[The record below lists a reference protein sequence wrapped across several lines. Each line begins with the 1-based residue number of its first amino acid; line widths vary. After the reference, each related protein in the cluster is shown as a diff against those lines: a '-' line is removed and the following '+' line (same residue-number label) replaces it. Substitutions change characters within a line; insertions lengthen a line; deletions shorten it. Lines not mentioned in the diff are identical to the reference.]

1 MQNQSSPVQILSP
14 IIPSSWCPS
23 GSFADIFN
31 SYNQLY
37 LNNSTIN
44 IPFLNEVTPQ
54 QITAIQQ
61 SILTLQNQLSAVNW
75 QSGSVTV
82 TAATTSGTPVTTTVA
97 ITLPKPINS
106 ANYNISG
113 YFNAPS
119 SSFTDTGA
127 ATWGVVNGTQT
138 TTGFSIWVS
147 NANKQITSFT
157 WQVSNLGA
165 L

>member
-14 IIPSSWCPS
+14 VIPNSWCPS

-61 SILTLQNQLSAVNW
+61 SILTIQNQFGAVDW
-75 QSGSVTV
+75 QSNIVSVTP
-82 TAATTSGTPVTTTVA
+82 ATTSGTAIITNAT
-97 ITLPKPINS
+97 ITLTTPVNS

-113 YFNAPS
+113 YFNMSSAPTDKGMATWGIVGTPTT
-119 SSFTDTGA
+119 SSFTL
-127 ATWGVVNGTQT
+127 W
-138 TTGFSIWVS
+138 FS
-147 NANKQITSFT
+147 NANTAISSFT
-157 WQVSNLGA
+157 WQISNLGA

>member
-14 IIPSSWCPS
+14 VIPSSWCPS

-61 SILTLQNQLSAVNW
+61 SILTIQNQLSAVNW
-75 QSGSVTV
+75 QSGNITV
-82 TAATTSGTPVTTTVA
+82 TAATTSGTPVTTTVEV
-97 ITLPKPINS
+97 TLPTAINS

-113 YFNAPS
+113 YFNVPS
-119 SSFTDTGA
+119 TSFTDTGA
-127 ATWGVVNGTQT
+127 ATWGVVTGTQT

-147 NANKQITSFT
+147 NANKLITSFT

>member
-14 IIPSSWCPS
+14 VIPKSWCPEGTWS
-23 GSFADIFN
+23 DVFN
-31 SYNQLY
+31 SYNQLF

-61 SILTLQNQLSAVNW
+61 SILTITNKLDAVNW
-75 QSGSVTV
+75 QSGNITI
-82 TAATTSGTPVTTTVA
+82 AASASGQTFTINLPVA
-97 ITLPKPINS
+97 INS

-113 YFNAPS
+113 YFNATSGTANSNS
-119 SSFTDTGA
+119 S
-127 ATWGVVNGTQT
+127 WGVIGTPT
-138 TTGFSIWVS
+138 TTYFQIWVF
-147 NANKQITSFT
+147 NPAANTEITKFT